1 MYKIVCIVVL
11 KENIFVGFDINV
23 EIIELFLDYLFVDC
37 FDIQLGYC
45 RFRFFLF
52 FFCSNNDLVVKIGF
66 NVYQKVFNIFDILEF
81 EINVGFEK
89 RI

>member
-52 FFCSNNDLVVKIGF
+52 FFCNNSDLVVKIGF

>member
-1 MYKIVCIVVL
+1 MYNIVCIVVL

>member
-37 FDIQLGYC
+37 FDI
-45 RFRFFLF
+45 
-52 FFCSNNDLVVKIGF
+52 
-66 NVYQKVFNIFDILEF
+66 
-81 EINVGFEK
+81 
-89 RI
+89 